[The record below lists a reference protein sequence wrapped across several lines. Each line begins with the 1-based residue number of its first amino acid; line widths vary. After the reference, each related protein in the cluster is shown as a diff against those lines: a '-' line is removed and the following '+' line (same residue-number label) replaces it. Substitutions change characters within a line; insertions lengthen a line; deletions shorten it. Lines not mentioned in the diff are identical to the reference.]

1 MKITIDVPDE
11 LHQDTQ
17 VLIGTFATALAA
29 KLRRAEVKYGYGN
42 AWLRRDWEARC
53 RADIRRHL
61 EKGDP
66 LDVAAYA
73 AFMWYHAWSTKG
85 ESG

>member
-42 AWLRRDWEARC
+42 AW
-53 RADIRRHL
+53 
-61 EKGDP
+61 
-66 LDVAAYA
+66 
-73 AFMWYHAWSTKG
+73 STKG